1 MLLVSAGICLYYTA
15 LQLLPLADVVVFGFL
30 VPLIVALLSPLL
42 VKEQP
47 SWCVLIA
54 AAHHPFGCLC
64 SCLVCLR
71 FGHSSTCTRPCRMV
85 LAMTPVCIIGVVL
98 CLKPSFIFGGKQ
110 RLNTAGVIAALLQAF
125 VGSLVKVRFV

>member
-1 MLLVSAGICLYYTA
+1 VVSLGCRCTSCTWLLVQLGVMFA
-15 LQLLPLADVVVFGFL
+15 LWAQLNSMG
-30 VPLIVALLSPLL
+30 S
-42 VKEQP
+42 
-47 SWCVLIA
+47 
-54 AAHHPFGCLC
+54 
-64 SCLVCLR
+64 
-71 FGHSSTCTRPCRMV
+71 CRMV